1 MTVKRLARRYLNS
14 RAVWFVLGV
23 LALLLVSSVRGLVVA
38 HPLERGELVIL
49 SGSDTSVGKQREQLV
64 RRWNESHPETPARIV
79 DVGGSADVQHSEMVG
94 RAQSAHPAVDVYNLD
109 VAWVAE
115 FAAAN
120 YIRPIGQV
128 DTQGFL
134 ARPLETCSIGDT
146 LWALPFNTDAGLLY
160 YRTDVLTDSAIPAKL
175 PPSADDMSQIRGVR
189 AGYAGQFDSY
199 EGLTVNA
206 LEEIWA
212 EHGDVVSGG
221 TARTERV
228 VIDSAA
234 TQRALSRLAG
244 SQAGSVPGLLP
255 DSRHYKEQASTD
267 AFASGTVAMMR
278 NWPVAYS
285 QLKHRQQ
292 LGPGGF
298 DIRDRFAVRE
308 LPGDSVLGG
317 QDLAIAAGT
326 TKPTA
331 AKALIQFLT
340 GEESERT
347 LFRDGGL
354 PATRT
359 VAYEDRAVRA
369 AQPYAGILLDVIQHH
384 SRLRPITTH
393 YPLFSTVFQSVI
405 NDALNDGGR
414 LPSDAVPRLTA
425 ALKGQV
431 Q

>member
-1 MTVKRLARRYLNS
+1 
-14 RAVWFVLGV
+14 
-23 LALLLVSSVRGLVVA
+23 
-38 HPLERGELVIL
+38 
-49 SGSDTSVGKQREQLV
+49 
-64 RRWNESHPETPARIV
+64 
-79 DVGGSADVQHSEMVG
+79 
-94 RAQSAHPAVDVYNLD
+94 
-109 VAWVAE
+109 
-115 FAAAN
+115 
-120 YIRPIGQV
+120 
-128 DTQGFL
+128 
-134 ARPLETCSIGDT
+134 
-146 LWALPFNTDAGLLY
+146 
-160 YRTDVLTDSAIPAKL
+160 
-175 PPSADDMSQIRGVR
+175 
-189 AGYAGQFDSY
+189 
-199 EGLTVNA
+199 
-206 LEEIWA
+206 
-212 EHGDVVSGG
+212 
-221 TARTERV
+221 
-228 VIDSAA
+228 
-234 TQRALSRLAG
+234 
-244 SQAGSVPGLLP
+244 
-255 DSRHYKEQASTD
+255 
-267 AFASGTVAMMR
+267 
-278 NWPVAYS
+278 
-285 QLKHRQQ
+285 
-292 LGPGGF
+292 
-298 DIRDRFAVRE
+298 VRE

>member
-1 MTVKRLARRYLNS
+1 VIQTHSVQKYLNS
-14 RAVWFVLGV
+14 KAVWFILGV
-23 LALLLVSSVRGLVVA
+23 LALLLASSVRGLIFA

-49 SGSDTSVGKQREQLV
+49 SGTDTSVGKQREQLV
-64 RRWNESHPETPARIV
+64 KKWNDGHPDTPARLV

-94 RAQSAHPAVDVYNLD
+94 QAQSADPAVDVYNLD

-115 FAAAN
+115 FAAAH
-120 YIRPIGQV
+120 YIRPVGLV

-134 ARPLETCSIGDT
+134 AKPLETCSIGDT

-160 YRTDVLTDSAIPAKL
+160 YRTDVLSDSAIPTKL
-175 PPSADDMSQIRGVR
+175 PPSADDMGQIKGVQ

-212 EHGDVVSGG
+212 EHGDVVSSG
-221 TARTERV
+221 TAQTERV

-234 TQRALSRLAG
+234 TQRALTRLAD
-244 SQAGSVPGLLP
+244 SQTGTVPGLLP
-255 DSRHYKEQASTD
+255 ASRHYKEQASTD
-267 AFASGTVAMMR
+267 VFANGEVAMMR

-292 LGPGGF
+292 LGPKGF
-298 DIRDRFAVRE
+298 DIRNKFSVRE

-326 TKPTA
+326 TKPAA

-340 GEESERT
+340 SEESERT

-359 VAYEDRAVRA
+359 HTYQDGTVNA
-369 AQPYAGILLDVIQHH
+369 AQPYAGILLDVIEHH

-405 NDALNDGGR
+405 NDALNNGGR
-414 LPSDAVPRLTA
+414 LPGDAVPRLTA
-425 ALKGQV
+425 ALKGQI